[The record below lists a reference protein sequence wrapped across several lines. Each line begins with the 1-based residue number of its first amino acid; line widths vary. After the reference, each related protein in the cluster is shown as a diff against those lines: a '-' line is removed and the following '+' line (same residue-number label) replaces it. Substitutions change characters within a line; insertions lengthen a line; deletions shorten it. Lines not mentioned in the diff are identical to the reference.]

1 MPDARDVIDFVNDES
16 NKYRLIIT
24 VLGRM
29 EVDDYKEYRYRERLI
44 ECFSRDRDRL
54 IKLSED
60 NNIQMSIDEIDYSEK
75 EINYYFSKIEPK
87 VREIFELLRLI
98 DRANATILRRTTFT
112 PDTEYLDEDPES
124 WVIDYLDQ

>member
-1 MPDARDVIDFVNDES
+1 MPDTRDIIDFVNDES
-16 NKYRLIIT
+16 NKYRLIET
-24 VLGRM
+24 VLRRM

>member
-98 DRANATILRRTTFT
+98 DRANATIFRRSTFT

-124 WVIDYLDQ
+124 WVVDYMDQ